1 MVWFFGESDDILEH
15 QANFFFI
22 LPNAASVRETI
33 ERMDSLPPEK
43 RNSSYRILQLCKTG
57 TPQAMEQEMEKV
69 TDKGKIFRAKDIN
82 GYSGIHHIAERSGE
96 EALKILQV
104 MLNNGAD
111 LSEQTSESMTILH
124 ITCKNGYIELSDYC
138 LKKDPDLLNMEDSN
152 GWNAAMF
159 AVFHGHMSSLN
170 FLRGFKNLKICSDKT
185 KVNILHL
192 ACLTRDINIFKNIFE
207 KFPDLKRDTDQEG
220 RTILHY
226 VARGGSC
233 EILSI
238 LLKDPWMVNQLKSNS
253 AKTAS
258 PLEIACLY
266 GHAEMCRNL
275 IAKHPTMMR
284 TRNKNGLHAV
294 QYAAIGGQ
302 IDVMC
307 LLQEFLGNTVEKY
320 IEFGEKGNDILQL
333 ACVYGKN
340 EMWKYI
346 SNEFPTLRS
355 KRDHDGWGMQH
366 LAAKVGNCSV
376 LKIILEPE
384 EASDDNQQPF
394 KWNEKDNLHRTVLHI
409 ASLHGNLEVCTY
421 LVSKFPQIN
430 EQRDIYG
437 CLACTL
443 AAKGGNFKLFRLLYE
458 KSSHFIDEID
468 MDNIL
473 EAAHQSNNSHMIHCI
488 METYKTLRLKE
499 NAKYIGRDVADVD
512 VDIDEHLVPS
522 PVLETHF

>member
-1 MVWFFGESDDILEH
+1 M
-15 QANFFFI
+15 
-22 LPNAASVRETI
+22 PNAASVLW
-33 ERMDSLPPEK
+33 MDSLPPEK
-43 RNSSYRILQLCKTG
+43 RNISSRILQLCKTG
-57 TPQAMEQEMEKV
+57 NLQAMEQGIEKIEKV
-69 TDKGKIFRAKDIN
+69 SDKGQVFRAKDEN
-82 GYSGIHHIAERSGE
+82 GYSGIHHVAERSDK

-124 ITCKNGYIELSDYC
+124 IACKNGHIALSDYC
-138 LKKDPDLLNMEDSN
+138 LEKDPDLLNMEDFN

-159 AVFHGHMSSLN
+159 AVFYGHMSSLN
-170 FLRGFKNLKICSDKT
+170 FLRGFKNLKICSDKS

-192 ACLTRDINIFKNIFE
+192 ACLNKDINIFKHIFE
-207 KFPDLKRDTDQEG
+207 TFPDLKRGTDQEG

-226 VARGGSC
+226 VARGGNYK
-233 EILSI
+233 ILSI
-238 LLKDPWMVNQLKSNS
+238 LFEDPWIVNQLKSNS

-266 GHAEMCRNL
+266 GHAEICRNL
-275 IAKHPTMMR
+275 IAKLPTLMR
-284 TRNKNGLHAV
+284 TRNKNGLHAI

-307 LLQEFLGNTVEKY
+307 LFQEFLGNEIEKY
-320 IEFGEKGNDILQL
+320 IEFGEEGNDILQL
-333 ACVYGKN
+333 AFMYGN
-340 EMWKYI
+340 FEMWKYI
-346 SNEFPTLRS
+346 SNEFPKLLS

-366 LAAKVGNCSV
+366 LAARFGNCSV

-473 EAAHQSNNSHMIHCI
+473 EAAHQSNNSNMIQCI
-488 METYKTLRLKE
+488 METYETLRLKE
-499 NAKYIGRDVADVD
+499 NAKYIERDVADID
-512 VDIDEHLVPS
+512 VYIDEHLVPS
-522 PVLETHF
+522 PERVLETQF